1 MRHAKQLHH
10 STIQQ
15 ITGLGFHLHVD
26 VLDEC
31 CYDHGHGVEVVAVGG
46 DGLGLGVHLFL
57 VGSLDYYS
65 VGGVAG
71 TCFLLHFYLVFQL
84 LYRSVMQVLSIL

>member
-1 MRHAKQLHH
+1 M
-10 STIQQ
+10 
-15 ITGLGFHLHVD
+15 
-26 VLDEC
+26 
-31 CYDHGHGVEVVAVGG
+31 GG